1 MQKIFTVYD
10 EKAEA
15 YLPPFFLNTNGEAI
29 RAITDCVNDLNHQ
42 FGKHPSDYTLFSLGT
57 YDPQSGTFENEK
69 APLGNLLEFK
79 TQPVMYENDNSKIKL
94 VEGE

>member
-29 RAITDCVNDLNHQ
+29 RAITDCVNDLKHQ

-79 TQPVMYENDNSKIKL
+79 TQLEIPTNQLSL